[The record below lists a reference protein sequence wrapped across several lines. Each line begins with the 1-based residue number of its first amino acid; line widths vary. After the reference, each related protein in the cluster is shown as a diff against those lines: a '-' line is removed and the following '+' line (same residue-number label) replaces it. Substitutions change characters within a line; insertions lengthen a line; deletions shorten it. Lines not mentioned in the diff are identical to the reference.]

1 MYAEPKLGSPANI
14 FWIALATIGVLAW
27 CFGPQT
33 WDWYQA
39 KKMGES
45 QPCLRLGV
53 QPLVIADAD
62 VASGTKEAFFGYEFE
77 VPWPSVD
84 AKVIRQI
91 ATVTTGNGP
100 GLVFWNPADR
110 RQLFDSTRKWTHP
123 NTRDALGSIL
133 GKDAARSNY
142 DLIEQILDTTPEQI
156 SPIMSKREA
165 NGRLTLLR
173 MKSALYCDKGRPA
186 FYSYQR
192 SGLNCLQAGEFGVG
206 RGVEVKCFDGMDR
219 ELNFH
224 FSAGQDARTVFTQA
238 EINRVVQTLRPVEK
252 PTILSSE
259 PGTRNT
265 N

>member
-142 DLIEQILDTTPEQI
+142 DLIEQ
-156 SPIMSKREA
+156 
-165 NGRLTLLR
+165 
-173 MKSALYCDKGRPA
+173 
-186 FYSYQR
+186 YS
-192 SGLNCLQAGEFGVG
+192 
-206 RGVEVKCFDGMDR
+206 
-219 ELNFH
+219 
-224 FSAGQDARTVFTQA
+224 
-238 EINRVVQTLRPVEK
+238 TLRQNRSRPLCQNEK
-252 PTILSSE
+252 QM
-259 PGTRNT
+259 GG
-265 N
+265 